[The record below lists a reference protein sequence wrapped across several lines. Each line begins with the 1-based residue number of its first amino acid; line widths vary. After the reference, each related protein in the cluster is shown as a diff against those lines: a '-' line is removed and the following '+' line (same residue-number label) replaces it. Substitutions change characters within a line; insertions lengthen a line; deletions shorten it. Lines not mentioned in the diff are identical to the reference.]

1 MKGEMDDIDLQL
13 FDVIKMFDKL
23 WIQEAIN
30 DLYEVNMTNDNLS
43 LLYKENQNNSIAI
56 KSPYGISNRFIIEDV
71 IMQGTVFA
79 PLQATTSMSQLG
91 SLAYKRGKP
100 LLTYKETVQIPAM
113 GMIDDIAT
121 VTKCG
126 MQTVLSNAVT
136 NSFVESKRLQL
147 GPKKSHRLH
156 FGKKHKDCLDL
167 KIHGDKMENSNQEK
181 YVGDIITEDAKND
194 ENIAARKGKA
204 FAIAGDILAILDEI
218 PLGPYRIDAGLCMR
232 NGMFLNAILTN
243 SEVWYG
249 LKSTHITELE
259 EVDEYLLR
267 QILNAHSK
275 TPKEMLHLETGT
287 IPVEYVYH

>member
-1 MKGEMDDIDLQL
+1 
-13 FDVIKMFDKL
+13 
-23 WIQEAIN
+23 
-30 DLYEVNMTNDNLS
+30 
-43 LLYKENQNNSIAI
+43 
-56 KSPYGISNRFIIEDV
+56 
-71 IMQGTVFA
+71 MQGTVFA

-100 LLTYKETVQIPAM
+100 LLTYKETVQIPVM

-167 KIHGDKMENSNQEK
+167 TIHGDKMENSKQEK

-232 NGMFLNAILTN
+232 NGMFLNAILRN

-259 EVDEYLLR
+259 EVDEYL
-267 QILNAHSK
+267 
-275 TPKEMLHLETGT
+275 P
-287 IPVEYVYH
+287 